1 MSTEREVHG
10 REREAPARADTSTL
24 MRRVAAGALV
34 ALGVLFAA
42 LNLEPVQINWIFA
55 TGNTPLIIVILA
67 CLLVGVAVG
76 LMLGRRRTR

>member
-1 MSTEREVHG
+1 
-10 REREAPARADTSTL
+10 